1 MEETNMKKIIAT
13 VLAMVMALALC
24 TTAFAADAVTGYT
37 GYTRGGDKLTNNN
50 GAESFS
56 VEAHEATF
64 NKATGAG
71 NVAYYTVSGATGT
84 DNQDYNGDYTKADKA
99 DFDLQ
104 LTKSGAST
112 LYLKHVDT
120 GAKYAAKVEAFTKI
134 GDKCGQLDV
143 DTDGTYYVNT
153 SKYAKDA
160 NTVLDAG
167 EVYFEE
173 VDTGEFVY
181 VLLNGKLVSVKLADE
196 QTLVGHTWVAV
207 EKDGKVVSYK
217 CSDCGTVASI
227 YKTYAAAKA
236 SGLKSVEAFVNDD
249 GETIYLAYTDGKTA
263 ENTNTNGNTSPKT
276 FDAGIAMYVGM
287 ALTSVAGSA
296 VVIGKKKEF

>member
-1 MEETNMKKIIAT
+1 MKKIIAT

-24 TTAFAADAVTGYT
+24 TTAFAAPVTGYT
-37 GYTRGGDKLTNNN
+37 GYNRGGNKLMMDAAS
-50 GAESFS
+50 AESFS
-56 VEAHEATF
+56 VEAHEAAF

-71 NVAYYTVSGATGT
+71 NVAYYTVSGATGENT
-84 DNQDYNGDYTKADKA
+84 GYNGDYIKADKT

-112 LYLKHVDT
+112 LYLKHVND
-120 GAKYAAKVEAFTKI
+120 GAGYVAKVEAFTKI

-143 DTDGTYYVNT
+143 DADGTYYVNT
-153 SKYAKDA
+153 SKYTSNGVTK
-160 NTVLDAG
+160 DAG
-167 EVYFEE
+167 EVYFMASDADEA
-173 VDTGEFVY
+173 VY
-181 VLLNGKLVSVKLADE
+181 VLLNGKLVSVTLAGE

-236 SGLKSVEAFVNDD
+236 SGLKNVEAFVNDD
-249 GETIYLAYTDGKTA
+249 GETIYLAYTDGKTD
-263 ENTNTNGNTSPKT
+263 NTKPTDTNKSPKT

>member
-1 MEETNMKKIIAT
+1 MKKIIAT

-24 TTAFAADAVTGYT
+24 TTAFAAPVTGYT
-37 GYTRGGDKLTNNN
+37 GYNRGGNKLMADDTN
-50 GAESFS
+50 AESFS
-56 VEAHEATF
+56 VEAHEAAF
-64 NKATGAG
+64 DKATGAG
-71 NVAYYTVSGATGT
+71 NVAYYTVSNATAANTG
-84 DNQDYNGDYTKADKA
+84 YNGDYTKADKT

-104 LTKSGAST
+104 LTKAGAST
-112 LYLKHVDT
+112 LYLKHVNT
-120 GAKYAAKVEAFTKI
+120 GAEYVAKVEAFTKI

-143 DTDGTYYVNT
+143 DADGTYYVNT
-153 SKYAKDA
+153 SKYTSA
-160 NTVLDAG
+160 NVTKDAG
-167 EVYFEE
+167 EVYFVASDAESA
-173 VDTGEFVY
+173 VY
-181 VLLNGKLVSVKLADE
+181 VLLNGKLVSVTLAGE

-236 SGLKSVEAFVNDD
+236 SGLKNVEAFVNDD
-249 GETIYLAYTDGKTA
+249 GETIYLAYTDGKTD
-263 ENTNTNGNTSPKT
+263 TTKPTDTKPSPKT

>member
-1 MEETNMKKIIAT
+1 MKKIIAT

-24 TTAFAADAVTGYT
+24 TTAFAAPVTGYT
-37 GYTRGGDKLTNNN
+37 GYSRGGNKLMADDTN
-50 GAESFS
+50 AESFS

-71 NVAYYTVSGATGT
+71 NVAYYTVSNATTANPG
-84 DNQDYNGDYTKADKA
+84 YNGDYIKADKT

-104 LTKSGAST
+104 LTKAGAST
-112 LYLKHVDT
+112 LYLKHVND
-120 GAKYAAKVEAFTKI
+120 GAVYVAKVEAFTKI

-143 DTDGTYYVNT
+143 DADGTYYVNT
-153 SKYAKDA
+153 SKYTFTSNNVTK
-160 NTVLDAG
+160 DAG
-167 EVYFEE
+167 EVYFMAS
-173 VDTGEFVY
+173 DATGAVY
-181 VLLNGKLVSVKLADE
+181 VLLNGKLVSVTLADE

-236 SGLKSVEAFVNDD
+236 SGLKNVEAFVNDD
-249 GETIYLAYTDGKTA
+249 GETIYLAYTDGKTDTTKPTD
-263 ENTNTNGNTSPKT
+263 TNKPSPKT

>member
-1 MEETNMKKIIAT
+1 MKKIIAT

-24 TTAFAADAVTGYT
+24 TTAFAAPVAGYT
-37 GYTRGGDKLTNNN
+37 GYTRGGEKLMASTTD
-50 GAESFS
+50 AESFS

-71 NVAYYTVSGATGT
+71 NVAYYTVSNATDANT
-84 DNQDYNGDYTKADKA
+84 SYNGDYTKADKT

-112 LYLKHVDT
+112 LYLKHVNE
-120 GAKYAAKVEAFTKI
+120 GAKYVAKVEAFTKI
-134 GDKCGQLDV
+134 GAKCGQLDV
-143 DTDGTYYVNT
+143 DADGTYYVNT
-153 SKYAKDA
+153 SKYTDTNGTK
-160 NTVLDAG
+160 DAG
-167 EVYFEE
+167 EAYFMAS
-173 VDTGEFVY
+173 DAQGAVY
-181 VLLNGKLVSVKLADE
+181 VLLNGKLVSVTLADE

-236 SGLKSVEAFVNDD
+236 SGLKNVEAFVNDD
-249 GETIYLAYTDGKTA
+249 GETIYLAYTDGKTDTTKPA
-263 ENTNTNGNTSPKT
+263 DGTSSPKT

>member
-1 MEETNMKKIIAT
+1 MKKIIAT

-24 TTAFAADAVTGYT
+24 TTAFAASVAGYT
-37 GYTRGGDKLTNNN
+37 GYTRGGEKLMADATN
-50 GAESFS
+50 AESFS
-56 VEAHEATF
+56 VEAHEAAF
-64 NKATGAG
+64 DKATGAG
-71 NVAYYTVSGATGT
+71 NVAYYTVSNATAANT
-84 DNQDYNGDYTKADKA
+84 DYNGDYIKADKT

-112 LYLKHVDT
+112 LYLKHVND
-120 GAKYAAKVEAFTKI
+120 GARYVAKVEAFTKI

-143 DTDGTYYVNT
+143 DADGTYYVNT
-153 SKYAKDA
+153 SKYNSGNVTK
-160 NTVLDAG
+160 DAG
-167 EVYFEE
+167 EVYFMASDADEA
-173 VDTGEFVY
+173 VY
-181 VLLNGKLVSVKLADE
+181 VLLNGKLVSVTLAGE

-236 SGLKSVEAFVNDD
+236 SGLKNVEAFVNDD
-249 GETIYLAYTDGKTA
+249 GETIYLAYTDGKTD
-263 ENTNTNGNTSPKT
+263 NTKPADGTSSPKT